1 MISPIGVA
9 LVLIALAVVRT
20 RQGATRLIAA
30 TVGIPIGTALFVG
43 GQSVTLFYLSALA
56 ILGAAALHLAVRRPG
71 LRNPLAV
78 PEKPRR
84 LDQLPGA
91 TALAFFVGWA
101 ILVTAV
107 APTLFHGRPVLL
119 ARGGLDVQLV
129 DPGRLTYTISNLAQ
143 VSYLVLNVAVII
155 FLARQR
161 DNHGLVGIALATLTL
176 LSFWRLLSIYAGL
189 PFPEGVFDNSQNVR
203 YIESAPGGG
212 QRFRGIVSEPSSL
225 GEMSLATIAYFAACL
240 PRRRGWSRVWPALF
254 VVLAVVN
261 GLVSTSATFVAAGVV
276 VAAVAVLAGFVG
288 FTLRHSIL
296 SPVFFIVICL
306 AVIAAMLLAPLAAQL
321 VRDVV
326 DEKVA
331 STSYESRSGVDV
343 FSVRLAAETWGL
355 GTGLGSNR
363 ASSGITTLLS
373 CVGYPGTLALALFVV
388 TMLVRTWRQLAVR
401 PTAWVVITLL
411 ISKTIAGPTML
422 DPLMTLCLGVLA
434 AVAWDRTSRI
444 GPGDPDPGV
453 QHRPSAIGTP
463 PVDAVTAR
471 A

>member
-9 LVLIALAVVRT
+9 LGLVALLVARARRGPIRVLAV
-20 RQGATRLIAA
+20 

-43 GQSVTLFYLSALA
+43 GQSVTLFYVSAMALV
-56 ILGAAALHLAVRRPG
+56 GAAALQLAARRPG
-71 LRNPLAV
+71 LRAPLAV
-78 PEKPRR
+78 GQKPRR

-91 TALAFFVGWA
+91 SALVFFVGWA

-107 APTLFHGRPVLL
+107 APALFRGRPVLL
-119 ARGGLDVQLV
+119 PRGGLDVQLV

-143 VSYLVLNVAVII
+143 VIYLVLNVAVII
-155 FLARQR
+155 YITRRR
-161 DNHGLVGIALATLTL
+161 DTHGLVGIALATLTL
-176 LSFWRLLSIYAGL
+176 LSFWRLLSVYTGL

-203 YIESAPGGG
+203 YIESSPGGG

-240 PRRRGWSRVWPALF
+240 PHRQGWSRLGPTVLLA
-254 VVLAVVN
+254 LAVAN
-261 GLVSTSATFVAAGVV
+261 GLVSTSATFVAAGVI
-276 VAAVAVLAGFVG
+276 VAAVAVVAGFIG

-306 AVIAAMLLAPLAAQL
+306 SVIAALLLAPMAAQL
-321 VRDVV
+321 VRDVI

-331 STSYESRSGVDV
+331 STSYESRTGVDV
-343 FSVRLAAETWGL
+343 FSLRLATETWGI

-363 ASSGITTLLS
+363 ASSGVTTLLS
-373 CVGYPGTLALALFVV
+373 TVGFPGTVALAVFLL
-388 TMLVRTWRQLAVR
+388 TMLTRTWRHVAVR

-411 ISKTIAGPTML
+411 ISKAIAGPTLL

-434 AVAWDRTSRI
+434 AVAWARRT
-444 GPGDPDPGV
+444 PADADAEV
-453 QHRPSAIGTP
+453 QVRPSGGVSSP
-463 PVDAVTAR
+463 PDAATAR